1 MGKRS
6 GFGKFL
12 AGAVVGAG
20 LGILFAPK
28 KGIETRR
35 ELKAKIDELI
45 EKAKKIDI
53 KEVKETIENKIEEI
67 KEELADLD
75 KEKILKIAK
84 KKAREVKA
92 KVDDLVKLAIEKGT
106 PILEKTANEVREKTI
121 EVLEDI
127 IFKLEKK
134 NADKKK
140 KV

>member
-20 LGILFAPK
+20 LGVLFAPK

-45 EKAKKIDI
+45 EKAKNIDI
-53 KEVKETIENKIEEI
+53 KEVQETIENKIKEI
-67 KEELADLD
+67 TAELADLD
-75 KEKILKIAK
+75 KEKVLKIAK
-84 KKAREVKA
+84 KKARVLKA
-92 KVDDLVKLAIEKGT
+92 KVDELVKLAIEKGT
-106 PILEKTANEVREKTI
+106 PILEKTANEVREKTV

-134 NADKKK
+134 NSSKN
-140 KV
+140 